1 MTYYHQQILQ
11 IREEVCAKDY
21 LYTQVIHAKLFIDNH
36 YPDPIE
42 LKDIAGKAFFSK
54 FHFIRL
60 FKTIY
65 GQTPYQ
71 HLKMVRISNAKQ
83 LLQSGMTVTEVC
95 YAVGFTSTSSFTA
108 FFKQIAGITPSAFQK
123 NKQQPART
131 PIPLKIMAA

>member
-1 MTYYHQQILQ
+1 MTYYHQQVLQ
-11 IREEVCAKDY
+11 IRNEMYAKDY
-21 LYTQVIHAKLFIDNH
+21 LYTQVIYAKVFIDNH

-60 FKTIY
+60 FKTVY

-71 HLKMVRISNAKQ
+71 HLKMVRIRNAKQ

-95 YAVGFTSTSSFTA
+95 YAVGFTSTSSFTG
-108 FFKQIAGITPSAFQK
+108 FFKQITGYTPSAFQK
-123 NKQQPART
+123 NKQQPTATAT
-131 PIPLKIMAA
+131 PFKIIAA